1 MKRFIRSCVISL
13 LSLTFFS
20 GVCLLHAQPYPN
32 RPIQLVIA
40 GAPGDGIDISARAA
54 AEELTKILKVPV
66 LPLNKPGGAG
76 TVAADFAAK
85 SPKDG
90 YTLHYGSSQGT
101 IIGPAL
107 RPSETP
113 FNPVRDFG
121 FLGLHVYF
129 PIVISVQADAPWKKL
144 SDVVE
149 YAKKNPG
156 SFRCGTVGGIHLQ
169 LETVKAA
176 TGTDIAQVPFK
187 GGSQAITALLG
198 GHIESTFLAVSIS
211 HPHYESGKL
220 RGILLDTGV
229 PSLPEIP
236 TWAQLGYKQ
245 SLHPSWFGFL
255 APAGIPEEAEKVL
268 IPAVERVVKNPEL
281 SAKLQK
287 LWFVPTYLSPS
298 DFQRLH
304 RTNYEDA
311 LVQFKRLGATQ

>member
-1 MKRFIRSCVISL
+1 MKRFIGSSVISL

-20 GVCLLHAQPYPN
+20 GVCQLHAQPYPN

-40 GAPGDGIDISARAA
+40 GAPGDGIDIAARVA
-54 AEELTKILKVPV
+54 AEELTKLLKVQV
-66 LPLNKPGGAG
+66 LCLNKPGGAG

-107 RPSETP
+107 RPAETP
-113 FNPVRDFG
+113 FNPVRDFD
-121 FLGLHVYF
+121 FLGFHVFF

-176 TGTDIAQVPFK
+176 TAADIAQVPFK
-187 GGSQAITALLG
+187 GGLQAITALLG

-211 HPHYESGKL
+211 YPHYESGKL
-220 RGILLDTGV
+220 RGILLDEKV
-229 PSLPEIP
+229 PALPEIP
-236 TWAQLGYKQ
+236 SWGQLGYKEN
-245 SLHPSWFGFL
+245 LHTSWFGFL
-255 APAGIPEEAEKVL
+255 APAGIPEAAKKVL
-268 IPAVERVVKNPEL
+268 IPAIEKTVKNPEL

-287 LWFVPTYLSPS
+287 MWFIPRYMPPAE
-298 DFQRLH
+298 FQRMH
-304 RTNYEDA
+304 KTDYDDA
-311 LVQFKRLGATQ
+311 VVQFKRLGATQ

>member
-1 MKRFIRSCVISL
+1 MKRLTSFFVLVLFIMTLSIGASL
-13 LSLTFFS
+13 A
-20 GVCLLHAQPYPN
+20 HAQPYPN

-40 GAPGDGIDISARAA
+40 GAPGDGIDIAARAA
-54 AEELTKILKVPV
+54 ADELGKILKVPV
-66 LPLNKPGGAG
+66 IPLNKPGGAG

-90 YTLHYGSSQGT
+90 YTLHYGSSQGL

-107 RPSETP
+107 RPKETP
-113 FNPVRDFG
+113 FDPIHDFEP
-121 FLGLHVYF
+121 LGMHVFF
-129 PIVISVQADAPWKKL
+129 PIVISVQADAPWKKF
-144 SDVVE
+144 SDVID

-169 LETVKAA
+169 LETIKFA
-176 TGTDIAQVPFK
+176 TGVDIAQLPFK

-220 RGILLDTGV
+220 RGVLLDTSV
-229 PSLPEIP
+229 PSLPNIP

-245 SLHPSWFGFL
+245 NLHPSWFGFL
-255 APAGIPEEAEKVL
+255 APAGIPEEAKKIL
-268 IPAVERVVKNPEL
+268 IPAVEKTVKNPEL

-287 LWFVPTYLSPS
+287 LWFVPNYLSPS
-298 DFQRLH
+298 EFQRLH

-311 LVQFKRLGATQ
+311 MVQFKRLGARQ

>member
-1 MKRFIRSCVISL
+1 MKRFIWWCVFSL
-13 LSLTFFS
+13 LFLTFSS

-54 AEELTKILKVPV
+54 AEELSKILKVPV

-107 RPSETP
+107 RPKETP
-113 FNPVRDFG
+113 FDPIHDLEP
-121 FLGLHVYF
+121 LGMHVFF
-129 PIVISVQADAPWKKL
+129 PIVISVQADAPWKTF
-144 SDVVE
+144 SDVID

-169 LETVKAA
+169 LETIKFV
-176 TGTDIAQVPFK
+176 TGVDIAQVPFK

-220 RGILLDTGV
+220 RGVLLDTRV

-245 SLHPSWFGFL
+245 NLHPSWFGFL
-255 APAGIPEEAEKVL
+255 APAGIPEEAKKVL
-268 IPAVERVVKNPEL
+268 VPAIEKTVKDPDL
-281 SAKLQK
+281 SVKLQK
-287 LWFVPTYLSPS
+287 LWYVPNYLSPAE
-298 DFQRLH
+298 FQRLH

-311 LVQFKRLGATQ
+311 MVQFKRLGATQ